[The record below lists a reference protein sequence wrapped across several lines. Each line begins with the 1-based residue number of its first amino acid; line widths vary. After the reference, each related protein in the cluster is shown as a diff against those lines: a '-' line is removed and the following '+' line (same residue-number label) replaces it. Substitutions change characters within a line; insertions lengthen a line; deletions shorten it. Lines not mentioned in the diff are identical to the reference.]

1 MKGALVVKQIKT
13 IMYRLTTLPA
23 SLAARLPHFQ
33 RYLARVAIVT
43 VCLALGLTFAA
54 YEGVAKSNAKSNA
67 IGTAKAALPQACLP
81 APALNDPNEIG
92 DPFEYLD
99 PNYWIV
105 DKEFSHAPVSI
116 CGDSVL
122 QNMGHPD
129 ASWRSKVFYGIPLSS
144 GDSATVQFKLDSA
157 NSKANF
163 DVENGSDGA
172 ANRFGIEADLGRIY
186 VKVFTGTFFFPS
198 TLISPTKLNT
208 WYELT
213 LKVDDVQGFQIALR
227 DTETGSVA
235 TYTRAMPTN
244 LQWRF
249 SHYVIQGTSNLDN
262 YLQTNGAAT
271 ISAIGPRTLR
281 EDTPSGPIPFK
292 IGNVISP
299 ANNLSLAVVSGDVQ
313 LLPETGI
320 VLGGSGVERTL
331 SLTPAANQ
339 FGSTVITLVL
349 NTGNATVLRPISITV
364 EPVNDAPLIS
374 SIDYV
379 QGSQPITGG
388 TPLGPLAFTVGDIDS
403 PVGNLTITA
412 TSSDLEILP
421 LSNIFITGSGANRA
435 ITVIPDPSHAGTV
448 TVTVIVSDGVTTT
461 STGFTFR
468 SSSRRFMP
476 VLAGPAPTPTPPPCN
491 VLPVDC
497 FEPNNGFTTATP
509 ITLPTTLSATVYGV
523 TDERDYY
530 TVQLQAGQAYVFDL
544 GVTVGDLDL
553 YVYADTDRLTPAAKS
568 NEFGTVNER
577 IVYTPTAS
585 GKYFVLVFN
594 YLTTQQTPPQLRPY
608 TLSMKQE

>member
-1 MKGALVVKQIKT
+1 MSVAKRTKT

-23 SLAARLPHFQ
+23 WIAARSPHLK
-33 RYLARVAIVT
+33 RYIARMVIAT
-43 VCLALGLTFAA
+43 LCLAIGPTLLAYRSFA
-54 YEGVAKSNAKSNA
+54 KD
-67 IGTAKAALPQACLP
+67 TAKTTLPQACLP
-81 APALNDPNEIG
+81 APALSDPNQIG
-92 DPFEYLD
+92 DPFEYVD

-105 DKEFSHAPVSI
+105 DKEFSHAPVLE

-122 QNMGHPD
+122 KNIGHPD
-129 ASWRSKVFYGIPLSS
+129 ASWRSKVFYSIPMTS
-144 GDSATVQFKLDSA
+144 GDSATVQFKLDTL

-163 DVENGSDGA
+163 AVENGSDGS

-213 LKVDDVQGFQIALR
+213 LKVDDVQGFQIVLR

-235 TYTRAMPTN
+235 TYTRAMPAG

-249 SHYVIQGTSNLDN
+249 SHYVIEGNSSLDN
-262 YLQTNGAAT
+262 YLQTNGVAT
-271 ISAIGPRTLR
+271 ISAIGPRSLR
-281 EDTPSGPIPFK
+281 EDTSSGPIPFK

-299 ANNLSLAVVSGDVQ
+299 ATNLSLAVVSGDEQ
-313 LLPETGI
+313 LLPSTGI
-320 VLGGSGVERTL
+320 ALGGSGVERTL
-331 SLTPAANQ
+331 SIAPAANQ

-349 NTGNATVLRPISITV
+349 NTGSATVLRPISVTV

-388 TPLGPLAFTVGDIDS
+388 VPLGPLPFTVGDIDN

-412 TSSDLEILP
+412 TSSNLQILP

-435 ITVIPDPSHAGTV
+435 ITVISDPSYAGTV
-448 TVTVIVSDGVTTT
+448 TVTVIVSDGVNTT
-461 STGFTFR
+461 STSFTFR
-468 SSSRRFMP
+468 SGSRRFMP

-491 VLPVDC
+491 VQPVDC
-497 FEPNNGFTTATP
+497 FEPNNGFTSATP
-509 ITLPTTLSATVYGV
+509 VTVPTTLSATLYGV

-530 TVQLQAGQAYVFDL
+530 TMQLYAGQTYVFDL
-544 GVTVGDLDL
+544 AFAAGDLDL
-553 YVYADTDRLTPAAKS
+553 YVYTDGDRLNPVAQS
-568 NEFGTVNER
+568 NEFGTVNEY
-577 IVYTPTAS
+577 IAYTPTTT
-585 GKYFVLVFN
+585 GKYYVLVFN
-594 YLTTQQTPPQLRPY
+594 YLNTPLVLRPY
-608 TLSMKQE
+608 TLQLSVKLSQ